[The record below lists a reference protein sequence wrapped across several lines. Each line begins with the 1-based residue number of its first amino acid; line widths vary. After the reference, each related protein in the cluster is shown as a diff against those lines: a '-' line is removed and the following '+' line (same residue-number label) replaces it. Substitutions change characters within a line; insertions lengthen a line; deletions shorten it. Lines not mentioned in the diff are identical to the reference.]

1 MRSESPHM
9 SRWLAALLLI
19 SGLGCHSARPSTFN
33 DLQPAERVRLSA
45 SRAFT
50 VYPLAPS
57 PSAPRCMV
65 RSLEGRVASIARD
78 TLYLREFA
86 VREGSDTDRA
96 CEWSGAAFLIRS
108 EAPDLDVRE
117 VRVSGLRTTLM
128 VIVAL
133 PAGLIVLALLS
144 YGGAPG

>member
-1 MRSESPHM
+1 
-9 SRWLAALLLI
+9 
-19 SGLGCHSARPSTFN
+19 
-33 DLQPAERVRLSA
+33 
-45 SRAFT
+45 
-50 VYPLAPS
+50 
-57 PSAPRCMV
+57 MV

-96 CEWSGAAFLIRS
+96 CKWSGAAFLIRS
-108 EAPDLDVRE
+108 EASDLDVRE